1 MIDFL
6 AKWLER
12 RFNIRQERAQNILYR
27 LVVVMAATLFL
38 FIATLI
44 VAFENIFVVQGGVAT
59 LEVGMVSQTTIF
71 SPTTT
76 SYVSQRLTDERRRVA
91 RDAVRPVYNSP
102 DPSVARQQAELA
114 RQILDYIEN
123 VRRDPFSSTEQKVD
137 DIEYITALDLVAST
151 VTQVLD
157 FDEDTWK
164 ELDAESIA
172 VLERVMR
179 GEIQSGDLTR
189 IRGQLPTQVSVRF
202 DERETTV
209 IVDIIGDLIR
219 PNATINEE
227 ATTQARNLAGEAVT
241 DVIRFF
247 ERGQLVV
254 SNGQEITASDYEA
267 LNQLGLLRPV
277 DKRLQETVRAGLG
290 SIITMVM
297 VGLYLSRFRPSLLYS
312 EPRLLTL
319 LSVIFL
325 IVLGGARV
333 ALGGEFYIYP
343 AAALALIYVAIAGH
357 QIAIIGVIS
366 LAFLV
371 GLMTGSAFENTALIL
386 IGGIIGALSLRR
398 SERLNSFFF
407 AGLMV
412 FLGYVAVAISYVI
425 TSTDPNR
432 VSELVLLIVYSF
444 MNGILTAA
452 ATIAAMYIVTLLF
465 NLPTALKMI
474 ELSQPNQPLLQRL
487 LREAPGTY
495 QHSLQVANLCD
506 QAANAIGADA
516 QLIHV
521 AALYH
526 DIGKMLN
533 PAFFTENQG
542 EMGNPHD
549 ALNDP
554 YRSAEIIISH
564 ITDGDELAKQY
575 RLPSRVRDFI
585 REHHGTQEVFVFYQQ
600 ALALADGNVSQV
612 DSNDFRY
619 PGPKPQTRETA
630 IMMLA
635 DGAEASVRARQP
647 KNKGEIEE
655 IVRDVI
661 EARRKS
667 GQLNESNLTLN
678 DLQQIHTI
686 FVEMLQAVFHP
697 RINYAEAV
705 ARVRKPASTPTP
717 ALTPVVDAPTVPAV
731 KETTSDKRLTA
742 ETPLVSPKTTGSIP
756 KVTVPIKDDD
766 DSDAPILE
774 VPRLKKTD
782 ENGKPS
788 EKKEETPSNDI
799 H

>member
-1 MIDFL
+1 MIDAF

-12 RFNIRQERAQNILYR
+12 WFNIRQDRAQHFLYR
-27 LVVVMAATLFL
+27 AVIVGAASSFL
-38 FIATLI
+38 LIATLI
-44 VAFENIFVVQGGVAT
+44 VAFDNIFIAQGGVAS
-59 LEVGMVSQTTIF
+59 LEVGMTAQITIY

-76 SYVSQRLTDERRRVA
+76 SFVSRILTEERRNA
-91 RDAVRPVYNSP
+91 ASEAVRPIYNSP

-114 RQILDYIEN
+114 RQILDYIEH
-123 VRRDPFSSTEQKVD
+123 VRRDSLSTPAQKIV
-137 DIEYITALDLVAST
+137 DIEFITALDLQEST
-151 VTQVLD
+151 ITQLLD
-157 FDEDTWK
+157 FDDETWR
-164 ELDAESIA
+164 EVDAECIA

-179 GEIQSGDLTR
+179 GEIQSGDLAR

-202 DERETTV
+202 DERQTAV
-209 IVDIIGDLIR
+209 IVDIVGDLIR
-219 PNATINEE
+219 PNANVNEE
-227 ATTQARNLAGEAVT
+227 ATAIARQQAANAVN
-241 DVIRFF
+241 DVLRFF
-247 ERGQLVV
+247 ERGQLII
-254 SNGQEITASDYEA
+254 SNGQTITPADYEA

-297 VGLYLSRFRPSLLYS
+297 VGLYVAHFRPSLLYN
-312 EPRLLTL
+312 EPRLITL
-319 LSVIFL
+319 LAVIFL

-333 ALGGEFYIYP
+333 ALNGEFYIYP
-343 AAALALIYVAIAGH
+343 AAALALIYVALVGH
-357 QIAIIGVIS
+357 QIAIIGVVA

-371 GLMTGSAFENTALIL
+371 GLMTGSTFENASIVLV
-386 IGGIIGALSLRR
+386 GGIIGALALRR

-407 AGLMV
+407 AGMMV
-412 FLGYVAVAISYVI
+412 FVGYVAVAISFVI

-432 VSELVLLIVYSF
+432 VSELLLIIMYSL

-452 ATIAAMYIVTLLF
+452 ASIAAMYIITLLF
-465 NLPTALKMI
+465 NMPTALKMI

-506 QAANAIGADA
+506 QAAHAIGANA

-564 ITDGDELAKQY
+564 VTGGDELAKQY
-575 RLPSRVRDFI
+575 RLPNRIRDFI
-585 REHHGTQEVFVFYQQ
+585 REHHGTQEVYVFYQQ
-600 ALALADGNVSQV
+600 ALALADGDASQV
-612 DSNDFRY
+612 DKNDFRY

-647 KNKGEIEE
+647 KSKGEIEE
-655 IVRDVI
+655 VVRDVI

-667 GQLNESNLTLN
+667 GQLDESNLTLN
-678 DLQQIHTI
+678 DLKTI
-686 FVEMLQAVFHP
+686 EKIFIEMLQAIFHP
-697 RINYAEAV
+697 RINYAEAI
-705 ARVRKPASTPTP
+705 ARVRKPTSTTPTP
-717 ALTPVVDAPTVPAV
+717 PSVPAV
-731 KETTSDKRLTA
+731 DISKTGHKDANGDKRHTS
-742 ETPLVSPKTTGSIP
+742 ETLVVSPKTSTTIP
-756 KVTVPIKDDD
+756 KVTLPLADDD
-766 DSDAPILE
+766 DGDAPIPQ
-774 VPRLKKTD
+774 VPRLKKSD
-782 ENGKPS
+782 DNGKNPD
-788 EKKEETPSNDI
+788 KKEEKSTHEPR
-799 H
+799 

>member
-1 MIDFL
+1 MIDAL

-12 RFNIRQERAQNILYR
+12 RFNIRQDRAQNLLYR
-27 LVVVMAATLFL
+27 AVIVGAASAFL
-38 FIATLI
+38 LIATLI
-44 VAFENIFVVQGGVAT
+44 VAFDNIFVAQGGVAS
-59 LEVGMVSQTTIF
+59 LEIGMTAQTTIY

-76 SYVSQRLTDERRRVA
+76 SFVSRILTEERRNA
-91 RDAVRPVYNSP
+91 TSEAVRPVYNSP
-102 DPSVARQQAELA
+102 DASVARQQAELA

-123 VRRDPFSSTEQKVD
+123 VRRDALSSKERKID
-137 DIEYITALDLVAST
+137 DIQFITALDLQEST
-151 VTQVLD
+151 ITQLLD
-157 FDEDTWK
+157 FDDETWR
-164 ELDAESIA
+164 EVDAESVA

-202 DERETTV
+202 DERETAV
-209 IVDIIGDLIR
+209 IVDIVGDLIR
-219 PNATINEE
+219 ANATINEE
-227 ATTQARNLAGEAVT
+227 ATALARQQAANAVT
-241 DVIRFF
+241 DVPRFF
-247 ERGQLVV
+247 ERGQLVI
-254 SNGQEITASDYEA
+254 SNGQTITAADYEA

-297 VGLYLSRFRPSLLYS
+297 VGLYVSRFRPSLLYN
-312 EPRLLTL
+312 EPRLITL

-325 IVLGGARV
+325 ITLGGARV
-333 ALGGEFYIYP
+333 ALNGEFYIYP
-343 AAALALIYVAIAGH
+343 AAALALIYVALVGH
-357 QIAIIGVIS
+357 QIAFIGVVG
-366 LAFLV
+366 LAFLI
-371 GLMTGSAFENTALIL
+371 GLMTGSTFENAALVL

-407 AGLMV
+407 AGMMV
-412 FLGYVAVAISYVI
+412 FVGYVSVAISFVV

-432 VSELVLLIVYSF
+432 VSELLLLIVYSLV
-444 MNGILTAA
+444 NGILTAA
-452 ATIAAMYIVTLLF
+452 ATIAAMYIITLVF

-533 PAFFTENQG
+533 PSFFTENQG

-564 ITDGDELAKQY
+564 ITGGDELGKQY
-575 RLPSRVRDFI
+575 RLPNRIRDFI
-585 REHHGTQEVFVFYQQ
+585 REHHGTQEVYVFYQQ
-600 ALALADGNVSQV
+600 ALALADGDASQV
-612 DSNDFRY
+612 DKNDFRY

-647 KNKGEIEE
+647 KAKTEIEDM
-655 IVRDVI
+655 VREVI

-667 GQLNESNLTLN
+667 GQLDESNLTLN
-678 DLQQIHTI
+678 DLKTIEKI

-705 ARVRKPASTPTP
+705 ARVRKPTPTP
-717 ALTPVVDAPTVPAV
+717 SSIPPVEIPKDLNG
-731 KETTSDKRLTA
+731 DKRT
-742 ETPLVSPKTTGSIP
+742 TTGEVPMAVTPKSTTSIP
-756 KVTVPIKDDD
+756 KVTLPLADDD
-766 DSDAPILE
+766 DDAPIPE
-774 VPRLKKTD
+774 VPRLKKAED
-782 ENGKPS
+782 NGKLPT
-788 EKKEETPSNDI
+788 EKKEEKPTDEPR
-799 H
+799 

>member
-12 RFNIRQERAQNILYR
+12 RFNIRQDRAQNILYR
-27 LVVVMAATLFL
+27 LVVVGAASLFL

-44 VAFENIFVVQGGVAT
+44 VAFENIFVAQGGVAT
-59 LEVGMVSQTTIF
+59 LEVGMTAQTMIY

-76 SYVSQRLTDERRRVA
+76 SFVSQTLTAERRKSA
-91 RDAVRPVYNSP
+91 EDAVRPIYYSP

-114 RQILDYIEN
+114 RQILDYIAN
-123 VRRDPFSSTEQKVD
+123 VRADTFASDTQQFQ
-137 DIEYITALDLVAST
+137 DIEYITALDLERST
-151 VTQVLD
+151 ITQLLD
-157 FDEDTWK
+157 FDDETWR
-164 ELDAESIA
+164 EVDAECIA

-179 GEIQSGDLTR
+179 GEIQSGDLSR

-202 DERETTV
+202 DERETAV
-209 IVDIIGDLIR
+209 IVDMVGDLIR
-219 PNATINEE
+219 ANATINED
-227 ATTQARNLAGEAVT
+227 ATASARRQAGQAVT
-241 DVIRFF
+241 NVIRFF

-254 SNGQEITASDYEA
+254 SSGQVITPSDYEA

-319 LSVIFL
+319 LAVLFL
-325 IVLGGARV
+325 IILGGARV
-333 ALGGEFYIYP
+333 ALSGEFYIYP

-357 QIAIIGVIS
+357 QIAIIGVIA

-371 GLMTGSAFENTALIL
+371 GLMTGSVYEDVALVL
-386 IGGIIGALSLRR
+386 IGGIIGTLALRR

-407 AGLMV
+407 AGGMV
-412 FLGYVAVAISYVI
+412 SLGYIAVAISFVI

-432 VSELVLLIVYSF
+432 TSELLLLIIYSF
-444 MNGILTAA
+444 VNGILTAA
-452 ATIAAMYIVTLLF
+452 ATIAAMYIITLLF

-564 ITDGDELAKQY
+564 VIGGDELAKQY
-575 RLPSRVRDFI
+575 RLPNRIRDFI
-585 REHHGTQEVFVFYQQ
+585 REHHGTQEVYVFYQQ
-600 ALALADGNVSQV
+600 ALALADGNASQV

-667 GQLNESNLTLN
+667 GQLNESSLTLN
-678 DLQQIHTI
+678 DLQTIHKI

-705 ARVRKPASTPTP
+705 ARVRKPAPTP
-717 ALTPVVDAPTVPAV
+717 PTSIQTVEMTIPV
-731 KETTSDKRLTA
+731 KETTPDKR
-742 ETPLVSPKTTGSIP
+742 TTGEMPIVTTKPPSSPSLP
-756 KVTVPIKDDD
+756 KVTVPLQSDDD
-766 DSDAPILE
+766 DDAPLRE
-774 VPRLKKTD
+774 VPRLKKPD
-782 ENGKPS
+782 DNGKS
-788 EKKEETPSNDI
+788 ADKKEVDKTNDT

>member
-12 RFNIRQERAQNILYR
+12 RFHIRQERAQNILYR
-27 LVVVMAATLFL
+27 LVVVGAASLFL

-59 LEVGMVSQTTIF
+59 LEVGMTAQTTIY

-76 SYVSQRLTDERRRVA
+76 SFISQTLTAERRKA
-91 RDAVRPVYNSP
+91 TEDAVRPVYNSP

-123 VRRDPFSSTEQKVD
+123 VRRDNLASDAQKIQ
-137 DIEYITALDLVAST
+137 DIEYITALDLDEST
-151 VTQVLD
+151 ITQLLD
-157 FDEDTWK
+157 FDDETWR

-179 GEIQSGDLTR
+179 GEIQSGDLSR

-202 DERETTV
+202 DERETSV
-209 IVDIIGDLIR
+209 IVDIVGDLIR
-219 PNATINEE
+219 ANATINEE
-227 ATTQARNLAGEAVT
+227 ATALARSQAGNAVT
-241 DVIRFF
+241 NVIRFF

-254 SNGQEITASDYEA
+254 SSGQTITQSDYEA

-277 DKRLQETVRAGLG
+277 DKRFQETVRAGLG

-319 LSVIFL
+319 LAVIFL
-325 IVLGGARV
+325 ITLGGARV
-333 ALGGEFYIYP
+333 ALSGEFYIYP
-343 AAALALIYVAIAGH
+343 AAALAFIYVAIAGH
-357 QIAIIGVIS
+357 QIAIIGVWA

-371 GLMTGSAFENTALIL
+371 GLMSVGVFENVALIL
-386 IGGIIGALSLRR
+386 IGGMIGALSLRR

-407 AGLMV
+407 AGVMV
-412 FLGYVAVAISYVI
+412 ALGYMAVAISFVI

-444 MNGILTAA
+444 VNGILTAA
-452 ATIAAMYIVTLLF
+452 ATIAAMYIITLLF

-564 ITDGDELAKQY
+564 VTEGDELAKQY
-575 RLPSRVRDFI
+575 RLPNRIRDFI
-585 REHHGTQEVFVFYQQ
+585 REHHGTQEVYVFYQQ
-600 ALALADGNVSQV
+600 ALALADGDASQV

-647 KNKGEIEE
+647 KTKGEIEE
-655 IVRDVI
+655 MVRDVI

-678 DLQQIHTI
+678 DLQTIHKI

-705 ARVRKPASTPTP
+705 ARVRKPTPTP
-717 ALTPVVDAPTVPAV
+717 ATVTQTVEIPTPT
-731 KETTSDKRLTA
+731 KETNSDKR
-742 ETPLVSPKTTGSIP
+742 TTGEIPVITSKPPSSPSLP
-756 KVTVPIKDDD
+756 KVTLPLKTEDDD
-766 DSDAPILE
+766 DAPILE
-774 VPRLKKTD
+774 VPRLKKAD
-782 ENGKPS
+782 DNGKGAD
-788 EKKEETPSNDI
+788 KKESDKANDI

>member
-12 RFNIRQERAQNILYR
+12 RFNIRQDRAQSILYR
-27 LVVVMAATLFL
+27 LVVVGAASLFL

-59 LEVGMVSQTTIF
+59 LEMGMTAQTTIY

-76 SYVSQRLTDERRRVA
+76 SFVSQTLTSERRKTA
-91 RDAVRPVYNSP
+91 EDAVRPIYHSP

-114 RQILDYIEN
+114 RQILDYITN
-123 VRRDPFSSTEQKVD
+123 VRGDTLASDTQQFQ
-137 DIEYITALDLVAST
+137 DIEYITALDLEEST
-151 VTQVLD
+151 ITQLLD
-157 FDEDTWK
+157 FDDETWR
-164 ELDAESIA
+164 EMDAESIA

-179 GEIQSGDLTR
+179 GEIQSGDLSR

-202 DERETTV
+202 DERETSV
-209 IVDIIGDLIR
+209 IVDMVGDLIR
-219 PNATINEE
+219 ANATINEE
-227 ATTQARNLAGEAVT
+227 ATALARSQAGQAIT

-254 SNGQEITASDYEA
+254 SSGQAITASDYEA

-319 LSVIFL
+319 LAVLFL
-325 IVLGGARV
+325 IILGGARV
-333 ALGGEFYIYP
+333 ALSGEFYIYP

-371 GLMTGSAFENTALIL
+371 GLMAGGVYENVALVL
-386 IGGIIGALSLRR
+386 IGGMIGALSLRR

-407 AGLMV
+407 AGVMV
-412 FLGYVAVAISYVI
+412 SLGYMAVAISFVI

-432 VSELVLLIVYSF
+432 VPELLLLIVYSLV
-444 MNGILTAA
+444 NGILTAA
-452 ATIAAMYIVTLLF
+452 ATIAAMYIITLVF
-465 NLPTALKMI
+465 NMPTALKMI

-564 ITDGDELAKQY
+564 VTEGDELAKQY
-575 RLPSRVRDFI
+575 RLPSRIRDFI
-585 REHHGTQEVFVFYQQ
+585 REHHGTQEVYVFYQQ
-600 ALALADGNVSQV
+600 ALALADGNASQV

-678 DLQQIHTI
+678 DLQTIYKI

-705 ARVRKPASTPTP
+705 ARVRKPAPTP
-717 ALTPVVDAPTVPAV
+717 ATVTQTVEIPVAV
-731 KETTSDKRLTA
+731 KETSSDKR
-742 ETPLVSPKTTGSIP
+742 TTGEIPVLTSKPPSSPSIP
-756 KVTVPIKDDD
+756 KVTVPLKSDDD
-766 DSDAPILE
+766 DDAPLRE
-774 VPRLKKTD
+774 VPRLKKSD
-782 ENGKPS
+782 DNGKS
-788 EKKEETPSNDI
+788 ADKKEVDKANDI

>member
-1 MIDFL
+1 MIDAL

-12 RFNIRQERAQNILYR
+12 RFNIRQDRAQNLLYR
-27 LVVVMAATLFL
+27 AVIVGAASSFL
-38 FIATLI
+38 LIATLI
-44 VAFENIFVVQGGVAT
+44 VAFDNIFVAQGGVAS
-59 LEVGMVSQTTIF
+59 LEIGMTAQATIY

-76 SYVSQRLTDERRRVA
+76 SFVSRILTEERRNITSE
-91 RDAVRPVYNSP
+91 AVRPVYNSP
-102 DPSVARQQAELA
+102 DASVARQQAELA

-123 VRRDPFSSTEQKVD
+123 VRRDALSSTERKIA
-137 DIEYITALDLVAST
+137 DIQFITALDLDEST
-151 VTQVLD
+151 ITQILD
-157 FDEDTWK
+157 FDDDSWREV
-164 ELDAESIA
+164 DAESVA

-202 DERETTV
+202 DERETAV
-209 IVDIIGDLIR
+209 IVDIVGDLIR
-219 PNATINEE
+219 ANATINEE
-227 ATTQARNLAGEAVT
+227 ATALARQQAANAVT
-241 DVIRFF
+241 DVPRFF
-247 ERGQLVV
+247 ERGQLVI
-254 SNGQEITASDYEA
+254 SNGQTITAADYEA

-297 VGLYLSRFRPSLLYS
+297 MGLYVSRFRPSLLYN
-312 EPRLLTL
+312 EPRLITL
-319 LSVIFL
+319 LAVIFL
-325 IVLGGARV
+325 ITLGGARV
-333 ALGGEFYIYP
+333 ALNGEFYIYP
-343 AAALALIYVAIAGH
+343 AAALALIYVALVGH
-357 QIAIIGVIS
+357 QIAFIGVVG
-366 LAFLV
+366 LAFLI
-371 GLMTGSAFENTALIL
+371 GLMTGSTFENAALVL
-386 IGGIIGALSLRR
+386 IGGIIGALALRR

-407 AGLMV
+407 AGMMV
-412 FLGYVAVAISYVI
+412 FVGYVSVAISFVI

-432 VSELVLLIVYSF
+432 VSELLLLIVYSLV
-444 MNGILTAA
+444 NGILTAA
-452 ATIAAMYIVTLLF
+452 ATIAAMYIITLVF

-533 PAFFTENQG
+533 PSFFTENQG

-564 ITDGDELAKQY
+564 VTGGDELGKQY
-575 RLPSRVRDFI
+575 RLPNRIRDFI
-585 REHHGTQEVFVFYQQ
+585 REHHGTQEVYVFYQQ
-600 ALALADGNVSQV
+600 ALALADGDASQV
-612 DSNDFRY
+612 DKNDFRY

-647 KNKGEIEE
+647 KSKSEIEDM
-655 IVRDVI
+655 VREVI

-667 GQLNESNLTLN
+667 GQLDESNLTLN
-678 DLQQIHTI
+678 DLKTIEKI

-705 ARVRKPASTPTP
+705 ARVRKPTPTP
-717 ALTPVVDAPTVPAV
+717 TSTPPVEAPKPVPKEPSVDKRTTTGEVPTVVTP
-731 KETTSDKRLTA
+731 KSTT
-742 ETPLVSPKTTGSIP
+742 SIP
-756 KVTVPIKDDD
+756 KVTLPLADDD
-766 DSDAPILE
+766 DDAPIPE
-774 VPRLKKTD
+774 VPRLKKAED
-782 ENGKPS
+782 NGKAS
-788 EKKEETPSNDI
+788 TEKKEEKPTDEPR
-799 H
+799 

>member
-27 LVVVMAATLFL
+27 LVVVGASALFL
-38 FIATLI
+38 LIATLI

-59 LEVGMVSQTTIF
+59 LEVGMTAQTTIY

-76 SYVSQRLTDERRRVA
+76 SFISQTLTAERRKA
-91 RDAVRPVYNSP
+91 AEDAVRPVYNSP

-123 VRRDPFSSTEQKVD
+123 VRRDNLASDAQKVQ
-137 DIEYITALDLVAST
+137 DIEYITALDLDEST
-151 VTQVLD
+151 ITQLLD
-157 FDEDTWK
+157 FDDDTWR

-179 GEIQSGDLTR
+179 GEIQAGDLSR

-202 DERETTV
+202 DERETSV
-209 IVDIIGDLIR
+209 IVDMVGDLIR
-219 PNATINEE
+219 ANATINEE
-227 ATTQARNLAGEAVT
+227 ATALARSQAGQAVT

-254 SNGQEITASDYEA
+254 SSGQTITQADYEA

-319 LSVIFL
+319 LAVIFL
-325 IVLGGARV
+325 ITLGGARV
-333 ALGGEFYIYP
+333 ALSGEFYIYP
-343 AAALALIYVAIAGH
+343 AAALAFIYVAIAGH
-357 QIAIIGVIS
+357 QIAIIGVLA

-371 GLMTGSAFENTALIL
+371 GLMSVGVFENVALIL
-386 IGGIIGALSLRR
+386 IGGMIGALSLRR

-407 AGLMV
+407 AGVMV
-412 FLGYVAVAISYVI
+412 ALGYMAVAISFVI

-432 VSELVLLIVYSF
+432 VSELLLLIIYSF
-444 MNGILTAA
+444 VNGILTAA
-452 ATIAAMYIVTLLF
+452 ATIAAMYIITLLF

-564 ITDGDELAKQY
+564 VTEGDELGKQY
-575 RLPSRVRDFI
+575 RLPNRIRDFI
-585 REHHGTQEVFVFYQQ
+585 REHHGTQEVYVFYQQ
-600 ALALADGNVSQV
+600 ALALADGNASQV

-678 DLQQIHTI
+678 DLQTIHKI

-705 ARVRKPASTPTP
+705 ARVRKPAPTP
-717 ALTPVVDAPTVPAV
+717 ATVTQTVEIPTPP
-731 KETTSDKRLTA
+731 KEPIPDKRNTGEIA
-742 ETPLVSPKTTGSIP
+742 VITSKPPSSPSLP
-756 KVTVPIKDDD
+756 KVTIAPKTDDD
-766 DSDAPILE
+766 DDAPLLE
-774 VPRLKKTD
+774 VPRLKKAD
-782 ENGKPS
+782 DNGN
-788 EKKEETPSNDI
+788 KKESDKANDI

>member
-12 RFNIRQERAQNILYR
+12 RFHIRQERAQNILYR
-27 LVVVMAATLFL
+27 LVVVGAASLFL

-59 LEVGMVSQTTIF
+59 LEVGMTAQTTIY

-76 SYVSQRLTDERRRVA
+76 SFISQTLTAERRKA
-91 RDAVRPVYNSP
+91 TEDAVRPVYNSP

-123 VRRDPFSSTEQKVD
+123 VRRDNLASDAQKIQ
-137 DIEYITALDLVAST
+137 DIEYITALDLDEST
-151 VTQVLD
+151 ITQLLD
-157 FDEDTWK
+157 FDDETWR

-179 GEIQSGDLTR
+179 GEIQSGDLSR

-202 DERETTV
+202 DERETSV
-209 IVDIIGDLIR
+209 IVDIVGDLIR
-219 PNATINEE
+219 ANATINEE
-227 ATTQARNLAGEAVT
+227 ATALARSQAGNAVT
-241 DVIRFF
+241 NVIRFF

-254 SNGQEITASDYEA
+254 SSGQTITQSDYEA

-277 DKRLQETVRAGLG
+277 DKRFQETVRAGLG

-319 LSVIFL
+319 LAVIFL
-325 IVLGGARV
+325 ITLGGARV
-333 ALGGEFYIYP
+333 ALSGEFYIYP
-343 AAALALIYVAIAGH
+343 AAALAFIYVAIAGH
-357 QIAIIGVIS
+357 QIAIIGVWA

-371 GLMTGSAFENTALIL
+371 GLMSVGVFENVALIL
-386 IGGIIGALSLRR
+386 IGGMIGALSLRR

-407 AGLMV
+407 AGVMV
-412 FLGYVAVAISYVI
+412 ALGYMAVAISFVI

-444 MNGILTAA
+444 VNGILTAA
-452 ATIAAMYIVTLLF
+452 ATIAAMYIITLLF

-564 ITDGDELAKQY
+564 VTEGDELAKQY
-575 RLPSRVRDFI
+575 RLPNRIRDFI
-585 REHHGTQEVFVFYQQ
+585 REHHGTQEVYVFYQQ
-600 ALALADGNVSQV
+600 ALALADGDASQV

-647 KNKGEIEE
+647 KTKGEIEE
-655 IVRDVI
+655 MVRDVI

-678 DLQQIHTI
+678 DLQTIHKI

-705 ARVRKPASTPTP
+705 ARVRKPTPTP
-717 ALTPVVDAPTVPAV
+717 PTVTQTVEIPSPQ
-731 KETTSDKRLTA
+731 KEINSDKR
-742 ETPLVSPKTTGSIP
+742 TTGEIPVITSKPPSSPSLP
-756 KVTVPIKDDD
+756 KVTLPLKTEDDD
-766 DSDAPILE
+766 DAPILE
-774 VPRLKKTD
+774 VPRLKKAD
-782 ENGKPS
+782 DNGKGAD
-788 EKKEETPSNDI
+788 KKESDKANDI

>member
-12 RFNIRQERAQNILYR
+12 RFHIRQERAQNILYR
-27 LVVVMAATLFL
+27 LVVVGAASLFL

-59 LEVGMVSQTTIF
+59 LEVGMTAQTTIY

-76 SYVSQRLTDERRRVA
+76 SFVSQTLTAERRKTTE
-91 RDAVRPVYNSP
+91 DAVRPVYNSP

-123 VRRDPFSSTEQKVD
+123 VRRDTLASDTQKIQ
-137 DIEYITALDLVAST
+137 DIEYITALDLDEST
-151 VTQVLD
+151 ITQLLD
-157 FDEDTWK
+157 FDDETWR

-179 GEIQSGDLTR
+179 GEIQSGDLSR

-202 DERETTV
+202 DERETSV
-209 IVDIIGDLIR
+209 IVDIVGDLIR
-219 PNATINEE
+219 ANATINEE
-227 ATTQARNLAGEAVT
+227 ATALARSQAGNAVT
-241 DVIRFF
+241 NVIRFF

-254 SNGQEITASDYEA
+254 SSGQIITQSDYEA

-319 LSVIFL
+319 LAVIFL
-325 IVLGGARV
+325 ITLGGARV
-333 ALGGEFYIYP
+333 ALSGEFYIYP
-343 AAALALIYVAIAGH
+343 AAALAFIYVAIAGH
-357 QIAIIGVIS
+357 QIAIIGVLS
-366 LAFLV
+366 LSFLV
-371 GLMTGSAFENTALIL
+371 GLMSVGVFENVALIL
-386 IGGIIGALSLRR
+386 IGGMIGALSLRR

-407 AGLMV
+407 AGVMV
-412 FLGYVAVAISYVI
+412 ALGYMAVAISFVI

-444 MNGILTAA
+444 VNGILTAA
-452 ATIAAMYIVTLLF
+452 ATIAAMYIITLLF

-564 ITDGDELAKQY
+564 VTEGDELAKQY
-575 RLPSRVRDFI
+575 RLPNRIRDFI
-585 REHHGTQEVFVFYQQ
+585 REHHGTQEVYVFYQQ
-600 ALALADGNVSQV
+600 ALALADGDASQV

-655 IVRDVI
+655 MVRDVI

-678 DLQQIHTI
+678 DLQTIHKI

-705 ARVRKPASTPTP
+705 ARVRKPTPTP
-717 ALTPVVDAPTVPAV
+717 ATVTQTVEIPTPT
-731 KETTSDKRLTA
+731 KETNSDKR
-742 ETPLVSPKTTGSIP
+742 TTGEIPVITSKPPSSPSLP
-756 KVTVPIKDDD
+756 KVTLPLKTDDD
-766 DSDAPILE
+766 DDAPILE
-774 VPRLKKTD
+774 VPRLKKAD
-782 ENGKPS
+782 DNGKVAD
-788 EKKEETPSNDI
+788 KKESDKANDI